1 MIKAL
6 ITININLTIK
16 HMRCELI
23 ARTTN
28 IIFVQSAEVVLFTFL
43 LSVTDSVALSV
54 SICPLMASV
63 IRLNV

>member
-28 IIFVQSAEVVLFTFL
+28 IISVQSAEIVLFTFL